1 MNFIGAYI
9 LILQHSTAGSSYPSN
24 EASQEPHSYE
34 IQVNISIVIF
44 HMISEYI
51 DVERQSLSSI
61 SQFEEKFWVE
71 LMKFNEHGIP
81 NHSCFRIE
89 CLKVSVSR
97 SDPQ

>member
-1 MNFIGAYI
+1 MFNSNEF
-9 LILQHSTAGSSYPSN
+9 HWSPNSN

-44 HMISEYI
+44 HMISECI

-61 SQFEEKFWVE
+61 SQFEGKFWVE
-71 LMKFNEHGIP
+71 LMKFTEHGIP
-81 NHSCFRIE
+81 NHSCFSIE

-97 SDPQ
+97 CDPQ